1 MRVFTQHELVAETR
15 EIVHRATYMGRQR
28 QNFWNK
34 FSHFVVVMVVRLL
47 LCLSGQFARCVVCVC
62 VCVLWFFIDSYYC
75 VVASCVSKIVAQT
88 QRRLLRDQ
96 NNLPQKFI
104 IIRAIFTL
112 PPEPI
117 SIKKFCDVFHFP
129 LFFLFFLLS
138 LWLFLGSC
146 ISHSDTFAW
155 CLRHMYVSSFRLP
168 LPRVSND
175 SCQFPVDAFCRTDAS
190 FPFSPIACSYSSLQI
205 LISFNW
211 GLRWYVRRDGLREMF
226 FSAIMSAAFMINAS
240 VLFTVCTSGVCV
252 CVLMINCTTSDEP
265 EWRASNL
272 VQHLAKRIRLRW
284 WELRG
289 NSGTQTMPIRSQS
302 RWNEIV
308 NGASGP
314 FCHFLANM
322 HVKQQLGTKLM
333 HTRTSTT
340 LTHTHTRP
348 RIHHSARREENSIWM
363 GCN

>member
-1 MRVFTQHELVAETR
+1 MSV
-15 EIVHRATYMGRQR
+15 RAIRT
-28 QNFWNK
+28 
-34 FSHFVVVMVVRLL
+34 
-47 LCLSGQFARCVVCVC
+47 VCSVC

-112 PPEPI
+112 SPEPI

-168 LPRVSND
+168 LLRVSND

-252 CVLMINCTTSDEP
+252 CVCVDDKLHHFGRTGMESFQFGAAFGETNTFALMRVAWKFWNTNDANSEP
-265 EWRASNL
+265 IQ
-272 VQHLAKRIRLRW
+272 VKRNR
-284 WELRG
+284 
-289 NSGTQTMPIRSQS
+289 
-302 RWNEIV
+302 
-308 NGASGP
+308 
-314 FCHFLANM
+314 
-322 HVKQQLGTKLM
+322 
-333 HTRTSTT
+333 
-340 LTHTHTRP
+340 
-348 RIHHSARREENSIWM
+348 
-363 GCN
+363 